1 MAQDKKPNVDDLFAR
16 MFGGTKPQDNES
28 GEEDVEET
36 PQAKEAVAKPPA
48 KAQKSKPDKSDVTG
62 DAPERPETSE
72 QKPKA
77 RREKKTAAEEEIKY
91 FGGAR
96 VNSRGRVH
104 VSYWLET
111 RLVAA
116 IDRRCARER
125 LLGKTGEK
133 SSVVESA
140 LAEYLSKELDEID
153 AELL

>member
-48 KAQKSKPDKSDVTG
+48 KAQKSKLDKPDVT
-62 DAPERPETSE
+62 DDTPERPGTSE

-77 RREKKTAAEEEIKY
+77 RREKKAAAEEEIRY

-104 VSYWLET
+104 VSYWLDT

-140 LAEYLSKELDEID
+140 LAAYLTKELDDID
-153 AELL
+153 KELL

>member
-28 GEEDVEET
+28 GEEDVMET
-36 PQAKEAVAKPPA
+36 SQADKTVAKPPA
-48 KAQKSKPDKSDVTG
+48 KTQRNTPKKPAAEEDTTEHSG
-62 DAPERPETSE
+62 PSE
-72 QKPKA
+72 QKLKT
-77 RREKKTAAEEEIKY
+77 RRKKESADKEEIKY